1 MEALIPDLYAS
12 AAQPLPFAPA
22 MAMRSFLCRREQGN
36 LLIYGTGGLEAEA
49 AAIERIGGVSRHYLN
64 HGHEAE
70 FVTEAPASQTF
81 IHRDD
86 IEALA
91 GKVSAAEGFSRR
103 HMLDDDFEVIPTPG
117 HTPGATA
124 YLWRTG
130 ERRVLF
136 TGDTIYLS
144 KGEWV
149 AAVLESSDRES
160 YAASLE
166 LIRELDFDVL
176 VPWIATAG
184 NPYHALTSAADARRR
199 IDAIL
204 ERVRRREHH

>member
-1 MEALIPDLYAS
+1 MDLVIPGLYAT
-12 AAQPLPFAPA
+12 APQPLPFAPSL
-22 MAMRSFLCRREQGN
+22 AMRAFLCQREGGN
-36 LLIYGTGGLEAEA
+36 LLVYGTSGLEGEA
-49 AAIERIGGVSRHYLN
+49 PAIERLGGVARRYLN

-70 FVTEAPASQTF
+70 FVSAAPASPIF
-81 IHRDD
+81 VHEDD
-86 IEALA
+86 SEAVD
-91 GKVSAAEGFSRR
+91 GSRPFSGR
-103 HMLDDDFEVIPTPG
+103 HTLGDDFEVIPTPG

-130 ERRVLF
+130 EHRVLF

-144 KGEWV
+144 EGDWV

-176 VPWIATAG
+176 APWIATG
-184 NPYHALTSAADARRR
+184 GQPSHAATDATDARRR
-199 IDAIL
+199 IDTIL
-204 ERVRRREHH
+204 ERVRKGASR